1 MKNVHL
7 EGEERVGKSYEDRRL
22 VKLSHHHVYQPT
34 SVVQINLLSFAITI
48 CTVVTDTRCQSIIC
62 EI

>member
-1 MKNVHL
+1 VKNVHL

-34 SVVQINLLSFAITI
+34 SVVQINLLVLLPQFAQLLLTQGAK
-48 CTVVTDTRCQSIIC
+48 V
-62 EI
+62 